1 MKNLQKMTYKDLE
14 KKLADNRAQLRTAD
28 LKTGRILVREDHE
41 IMMEMDRRLA
51 AAEKV
56 LLAGRD

>member
-14 KKLADNRAQLRTAD
+14 KKLADNRAQLHTAD

-56 LLAGRD
+56 LLAGRK